1 MIVLHGSAGSPYVAR
16 VRMQGY
22 AKGVDIALRPAAL
35 GTPEF
40 QAMNPIGKMPVL
52 EHNGF
57 ILPESLIICEYLEDL
72 HPTPSM
78 LGVTPQERAL
88 ARLIPRT
95 VDLYCASLF
104 SLLRAA
110 SDPSFTINEP
120 TERAS
125 LDKGLNAL
133 EHFLQPTGYAARAE
147 LSLADCVL
155 VPWLYYGNKLAASGD
170 DTLSRFAK
178 LSRYIEMVA
187 DDPIAQ
193 RVWGEMD
200 EAFRAFMT
208 KWKADQEAAAAKKD

>member
-22 AKGVDIALRPAAL
+22 AKGLDITLHPAAL

-40 QAMNPIGKMPVL
+40 EAMNPIGKMPVL

-72 HPTPSM
+72 HPTPTM
-78 LGVTPQERAL
+78 LGHSPQERAL

-95 VDLYCASLF
+95 VDLYCAGLF

-110 SDPSFTINEP
+110 SDPGYSVNLDA
-120 TERAS
+120 ERAN
-125 LDKGLNAL
+125 LNKGLNAL

-155 VPWLYYGNKLAASGD
+155 VPWLYYGNKLADIGD
-170 DTLSRFAK
+170 DTLSRYEK
-178 LSRYIEMVA
+178 LSRYIETVA
-187 DDPIAQ
+187 DDAIAQ
-193 RVWGEMD
+193 RVWSEMD
-200 EAFRAFMT
+200 EAFRAFMA
-208 KWKADQEAAAAKKD
+208 KWKADQAAASATE